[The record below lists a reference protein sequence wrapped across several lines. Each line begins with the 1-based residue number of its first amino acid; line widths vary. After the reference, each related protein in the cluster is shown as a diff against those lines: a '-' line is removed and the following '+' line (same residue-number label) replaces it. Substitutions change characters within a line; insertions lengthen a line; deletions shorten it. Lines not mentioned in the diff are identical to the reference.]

1 MKLSKV
7 QKQKIEFTKKIVTR
21 IVAYFV
27 MTALAMIGTGTIVGI
42 DMWQAAMM
50 AGIAGVAQVVEG
62 LARAYV
68 GDGNLTAEEV
78 DQVFNAAPVKKS

>member
-78 DQVFNAAPVKKS
+78 DQVFNAAPVKK

>member
-1 MKLSKV
+1 MKNFD
-7 QKQKIEFTKKIVTR
+7 FTKKIVLR

-27 MTALAMIGTGTIVGI
+27 MTALGMIGTGTIVGI
-42 DMWQAAMM
+42 DIWQAALM

-68 GDGNLTAEEV
+68 GDGNLSAEEV
-78 DQVFNAAPVKKS
+78 DEVFNAAPVKKS

>member
-1 MKLSKV
+1 MTLSDA
-7 QKQKIEFTKKIVTR
+7 QKNKIEFTKKIVTR

-42 DMWQAAMM
+42 DMWQAALM

-78 DQVFNAAPVKKS
+78 DQVFNAAPVKK

>member
-1 MKLSKV
+1 MTLSDA
-7 QKQKIEFTKKIVTR
+7 QKNKIEFTKKIVTR
-21 IVAYFV
+21 IFAYFV

-42 DMWQAAMM
+42 DMWQAALM

-78 DQVFNAAPVKKS
+78 DQVFNAAPVKK